1 MKITTPAG
9 NIREIKIEDRDMPIE
24 IILKELGIHPIGVII
39 IKNNKLVSKDETV
52 TNDDKIEL
60 FRLSGGG

>member
-1 MKITTPAG
+1 MK
-9 NIREIKIEDRDMPIE
+9 
-24 IILKELGIHPIGVII
+24 

-52 TNDDKIEL
+52 TNDDKIGL

>member
-1 MKITTPAG
+1 MKITSPEG
-9 NIREIKIEDRDMPIE
+9 NIKEIKIEDRDMPIE
-24 IILKELGIHPIGVII
+24 IILKELGIHPFEVII

-52 TNDDKIEL
+52 TNDDKIGL